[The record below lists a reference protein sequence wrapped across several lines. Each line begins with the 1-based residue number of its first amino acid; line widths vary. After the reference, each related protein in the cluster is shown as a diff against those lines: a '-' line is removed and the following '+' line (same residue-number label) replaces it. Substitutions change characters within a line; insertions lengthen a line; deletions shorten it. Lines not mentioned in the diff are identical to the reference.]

1 MRAANPI
8 VKPNKTTRR
17 ATKTMAKATTSE
29 NIQTG
34 NNGADDR
41 RLATAT
47 NLAFM
52 VADILESC
60 VVEWQ
65 AAMRRAGVRPP
76 RSLQNAAH
84 SIRLGA
90 AQLRRE
96 AGLDREGDDLAE
108 AFDDCAAK
116 AWALMLVI
124 IDRFGT
130 DERDMFKAWCW
141 LKAHPSKGHIIMPA
155 WLDSCF
161 ATWERQGQEG
171 GGR

>member
-34 NNGADDR
+34 NTGADDR

-76 RSLQNAAH
+76 RSLQNAVH
-84 SIRLGA
+84 SIRLG
-90 AQLRRE
+90 RRSCG
-96 AGLDREGDDLAE
+96 ARRGSTAR
-108 AFDDCAAK
+108 
-116 AWALMLVI
+116 
-124 IDRFGT
+124 GT
-130 DERDMFKAWCW
+130 
-141 LKAHPSKGHIIMPA
+141 
-155 WLDSCF
+155 
-161 ATWERQGQEG
+161 TWPRLSTTARQRR
-171 GGR
+171 GR